1 MPFELSDPKINRNG
15 RPLGSMNKNTRI
27 SIEIKSNIANIV
39 NINTKQIELD
49 LLSLPP
55 ELRVKYYIELC
66 KFVLPQ
72 LNKIN
77 YDTEA
82 EYLEK
87 NLEQI
92 NVTIV
97 K

>member
-39 NINTKQIELD
+39 NTNTKQIELD

>member
-1 MPFELSDPKINRNG
+1 MPFELSDPKINING
-15 RPLGSMNKNTRI
+15 RPLGSVNKNTRI
-27 SIEIKSNIANIV
+27 SAEIKSNIADIV

-66 KFVLPQ
+66 KFILPQ
-72 LNKIN
+72 QNKVN
-77 YDTEA
+77 YMPEA
-82 EYLEK
+82 DYLER

>member
-1 MPFELSDPKINRNG
+1 
-15 RPLGSMNKNTRI
+15 MNKNTRI